1 MNPSRIVITGS
12 IGSGKS
18 TVSQIIRDLGFK
30 VIDSDKVNKKLL
42 EKGGDNFNAIKND
55 PDFSQVFH
63 GDILDK
69 KVLAKL
75 IFSDPK
81 LMDKLNKITHPNI
94 IKTIEDEIEKTK
106 DPYVFIEIPLYYQM
120 PIRFRADKVIFV
132 ESDKHIQAQRL
143 ASRDDIDHS
152 YAIEKIN
159 KQEDLVGERDTKEI
173 IIKNNETLADLKKN
187 IKTFLKAEKIL

>member
-18 TVSQIIRDLGFK
+18 TVSQIIRDLGFE

-42 EKGGDNFNAIKND
+42 EKGGANFNAIKND
-55 PDFSQVFH
+55 PDFNQVFD

-69 KVLAKL
+69 KALAKL

-94 IKTIEDEIEKTK
+94 INTIENEIEKTK

-120 PIRFRADKVIFV
+120 PIRFRADKVIYV
-132 ESDKHIQAQRL
+132 ESDRHIQSQRL
-143 ASRDDIDHS
+143 EARDDIDHF
-152 YAIEKIN
+152 YAIEKIT
-159 KQEDLVGERDTKEI
+159 KQEDLVDKRDKDEI
-173 IIKNNETLADLKKN
+173 IVKNNETFADLKKN
-187 IKTFLKAEKIL
+187 LIKILKAEKIL

>member
-18 TVSQIIRDLGFK
+18 TVSQIIRDLGFE

-42 EKGGDNFNAIKND
+42 EKGGANFNAIKND
-55 PDFSQVFH
+55 PDFNQVFD

-69 KVLAKL
+69 KALAKL

-94 IKTIEDEIEKTK
+94 INTIENEIEKTK

-120 PIRFRADKVIFV
+120 PIRFRADKVIYV
-132 ESDKHIQAQRL
+132 ESDRHIQSQRL
-143 ASRDDIDHS
+143 EARDDIDHS
-152 YAIEKIN
+152 YAIEKIT
-159 KQEDLVGERDTKEI
+159 KQEDLVDKRDKDEI
-173 IIKNNETLADLKKN
+173 IVKNNETFADLKKN
-187 IKTFLKAEKIL
+187 LIKILKAEKIL